1 MSKFCRSSPNFGTLW
16 VSEATLLWGTV
27 YVWVTVHYHF
37 LDEWYLINNLSMSF
51 EETIVGRSFK
61 RRRFSVLVWFVPIII
76 ILCICIYFFVM
87 VKLCLNVFD
96 WRHRIHY
103 TGNTFVNGRNTKFC
117 ITEAI
122 LLVKTVFP
130 LMVFNE
136 NGHLLPLWLY

>member
-1 MSKFCRSSPNFGTLW
+1 
-16 VSEATLLWGTV
+16 
-27 YVWVTVHYHF
+27 
-37 LDEWYLINNLSMSF
+37 
-51 EETIVGRSFK
+51 
-61 RRRFSVLVWFVPIII
+61 
-76 ILCICIYFFVM
+76 M

-130 LMVFNE
+130 LTLQYQIGV
-136 NGHLLPLWLY
+136 HARLLIYI